1 MSPRIAYLTRKE
13 HISSAHR
20 LHSPELSDEENKKIY
35 GKCNN
40 FWGHGHNYIVEVTV
54 KGPVDPITGMVMNI
68 TDLSRYMN
76 EVLMTRLDHK
86 NLDKDVPYFEKKVST
101 SENVAIYIFDELK
114 KLLPKPEL
122 MYEVKLYETDK
133 NIVIYRGE

>member
-1 MSPRIAYLTRKE
+1 MI
-13 HISSAHR
+13 
-20 LHSPELSDEENKKIY
+20 LSL
-35 GKCNN
+35 
-40 FWGHGHNYIVEVTV
+40 VEVTLR
-54 KGPVDPITGMVMNI
+54 GPVDPVTGMVMNI

-76 EVLMTRLDHK
+76 NVIMDRLDHK
-86 NLDKDVPYFEKKVST
+86 NLDKDVPYFKNVVST

-122 MYEVKLYETDK
+122 MFEVKLYETDK